1 MGPCSNKAFFQ
12 ISEFFLAFCAAKLQ
26 FCSELYRINPKKMAA
41 RIKNIIF
48 DLGGVILDIDEN
60 VVYHELEKMGIDI
73 KELAHSEEFK
83 DILSKFD
90 IGVYTA
96 PTFRKKLKAFIG
108 QEKMT
113 DEKFDSL
120 WNAMLFDIPRERIEA
135 LEQVKQ
141 HYKIFLM
148 SNTNEIHYDL
158 YVRDLQL
165 RFGYNEF
172 DELFDKSYFSFD
184 IHLEKPDPRFFELI
198 LDHEHLLPEETLFI
212 DDTARNIAAAK
223 ALGIHTYHISR
234 KELVRNLF
242 DNGVLKDG
250 VV

>member
-1 MGPCSNKAFFQ
+1 MSTK
-12 ISEFFLAFCAAKLQ
+12 
-26 FCSELYRINPKKMAA
+26 
-41 RIKNIIF
+41 IKNIIF

-60 VVYHELEKMGIDI
+60 IVYRELEKMGINI
-73 KELAHSEEFK
+73 SELAHSKAFME
-83 DILSKFD
+83 IMSKFD
-90 IGVYTA
+90 VGVYTA
-96 PTFRKKLKAFIG
+96 PTFRKKVKALIG

-113 DEKFDSL
+113 DQKFDSI
-120 WNAMLFDIPRERIEA
+120 WNAMLLDIPRERIEA
-135 LEQVKQ
+135 IEQVKQ

-172 DELFDKSYFSFD
+172 DALFNKSYFSFD

-212 DDTARNIAAAK
+212 DDTAANIRTAK
-223 ALGIHTYHISR
+223 ALGLHTYHISR
-234 KELVRNLF
+234 DELVRNLF
-242 DNGVLKDG
+242 VNGVLKEGIVD
-250 VV
+250 